1 MSSFLVFYSR
11 SPNLH
16 YTRLSRTIDDGALFN
31 VIVLIG
37 SLIGTV
43 IVVFTLIMR
52 TLEEYCHIS
61 TSEPIQHGV
70 DDLASSSS
78 SSFESTRTAAGKV
91 DAAETDSDVAR
102 GFVAGADGMGS
113 GDEMHTLPDY
123 GYVALHA
130 ESGNECGME
139 MKPVQSMR
147 PSASNLPAVIAF
159 RPRSLQLN
167 AHGAAVPAVIFSET
181 AQLAA
186 AVNAIDNQR

>member
-1 MSSFLVFYSR
+1 M
-11 SPNLH
+11 
-16 YTRLSRTIDDGALFN
+16 
-31 VIVLIG
+31 IVLIG

-43 IVVFTLIMR
+43 IVAFTLIMR

-61 TSEPIQHGV
+61 TSEPIQHAV
-70 DDLASSSS
+70 DDLASSL
-78 SSFESTRTAAGKV
+78 SSFESTRTATGKV
-91 DAAETDSDVAR
+91 DAAETDSDVSR

-113 GDEMHTLPDY
+113 GDVLHTLPDY

-130 ESGNECGME
+130 DSGNECGME

-147 PSASNLPAVIAF
+147 LSASNLPAVIAF

-167 AHGAAVPAVIFSET
+167 ARGGAVPALVFSET
-181 AQLAA
+181 AQH